1 LTQIGDGYP
10 FPCASRPR
18 IPGPVGV
25 GVRFR
30 LGCRRRSHNYVE
42 DGKKNVEEFQGDINR
57 LGRRKQVSVLNDDW
71 TKANGTRRSILF
83 TTRTAILIALTLVIQ
98 MMGMPQYAT
107 GPLVNTM
114 LYVATV
120 FVGILGGVAI
130 GLITPVIA
138 FWRGILPP
146 PLGPMIP
153 FIALGNAVLVITYG
167 LIEKRNKY
175 VAVIAASV
183 IKYLVLSGAVRF
195 LVAVPPK
202 IAQMMQVP
210 QLITALAG
218 GAIAILL
225 SEILIRRG
233 TLKPLSHMKFKE

>member
-1 LTQIGDGYP
+1 M
-10 FPCASRPR
+10 
-18 IPGPVGV
+18 GV
-25 GVRFR
+25 LNNNR
-30 LGCRRRSHNYVE
+30 
-42 DGKKNVEEFQGDINR
+42 KNVTQTSRN
-57 LGRRKQVSVLNDDW
+57 VLF
-71 TKANGTRRSILF
+71 I
-83 TTRTAILIALTLVIQ
+83 TRTAILMALTLVIQ

-114 LYVATV
+114 LYIASV

-138 FWRGILPP
+138 FWRGILPA

-153 FIALGNAVLVITYG
+153 FIALGNVVLVVVYG
-167 LIEKRNKY
+167 LVEKRNKY
-175 VAVIAASV
+175 VAVVAASI
-183 IKYLVLSGAVRF
+183 IKYLVLAGAVRF
-195 LVAVPPK
+195 VVAVPPK
-202 IAQMMQVP
+202 IAQMMQLP

-233 TLKPLSHMKFKE
+233 LLKPLSEMKFRK

>member
-1 LTQIGDGYP
+1 LTNNWKKITP
-10 FPCASRPR
+10 TSR
-18 IPGPVGV
+18 
-25 GVRFR
+25 
-30 LGCRRRSHNYVE
+30 
-42 DGKKNVEEFQGDINR
+42 NV
-57 LGRRKQVSVLNDDW
+57 
-71 TKANGTRRSILF
+71 LF
-83 TTRTAILIALTLVIQ
+83 ITRTAILMALTLAIQ
-98 MMGMPQYAT
+98 MMGMPQYVT

-114 LYVATV
+114 LYVAAV
-120 FVGILGGVAI
+120 FVGIWGGVAI

-153 FIALGNAVLVITYG
+153 FIALGNVILVIVYG
-167 LIEKRNKY
+167 LLEKRNKY
-175 VAVIAASV
+175 VAVVAASI
-183 IKYLVLSGAVRF
+183 IKYLVLAGAVR
-195 LVAVPPK
+195 LIVAVPPK

-233 TLKPLSHMKFKE
+233 LLEPLSRMRFRK

>member
-1 LTQIGDGYP
+1 
-10 FPCASRPR
+10 
-18 IPGPVGV
+18 VGV
-25 GVRFR
+25 LNNNR
-30 LGCRRRSHNYVE
+30 
-42 DGKKNVEEFQGDINR
+42 KNVTQTSRN
-57 LGRRKQVSVLNDDW
+57 VL
-71 TKANGTRRSILF
+71 SI
-83 TTRTAILIALTLVIQ
+83 TRTAILMALTLVIQ

-114 LYVATV
+114 LYIASV

-138 FWRGILPP
+138 FWRGILPA

-153 FIALGNAVLVITYG
+153 FIALGNVVLVVVYG
-167 LIEKRNKY
+167 LVEKRNKY
-175 VAVIAASV
+175 VAVVAASI
-183 IKYLVLSGAVRF
+183 IKYLVLAGAVRF
-195 LVAVPPK
+195 VVAVPPK
-202 IAQMMQVP
+202 IAQMMQLP

-233 TLKPLSHMKFKE
+233 LLKPLSER